1 MNLRWTPNGGESIGS
16 CRKRWR
22 SLSWS
27 NTFTNPLINLNSV
40 EDIAVDNIVEEALV
54 VDSEEI
60 REDEVE
66 EDLQDMEDQAMDLIK
81 DLGDTGVKLHVLS
94 AVLLDTT

>member
-1 MNLRWTPNGGESIGS
+1 M
-16 CRKRWR
+16 
-22 SLSWS
+22 
-27 NTFTNPLINLNSV
+27 FTNPLINLSFV
-40 EDIAVDNIVEEALV
+40 VDIAVDNIVGEVLV

-60 REDEVE
+60 REDEVV

-81 DLGDTGVKLHVLS
+81 DLGDTGVKSLVLS